1 MSKSPQR
8 SESVDMRTRRSIVLT
23 LALAALLAPACR
35 AAPPATVQAPVAARA
50 PEVPYV
56 PTPEEVVAAML
67 AVARV
72 GKNDV
77 LYDLGSGDGR
87 IVIAAARQ
95 FGTRATGIDIDPQR
109 IQEADAN
116 ARKAGVTDRVRF
128 ILGDIFE
135 ADIREATVVTLYL
148 LPAVNARLRP
158 KLLRELRPGTRIVS
172 HDYDMGDWKPDR
184 VIQMQGPE
192 RGHTIYYWV
201 VPERAGGSG

>member
-1 MSKSPQR
+1 
-8 SESVDMRTRRSIVLT
+8 MRARGSILIA
-23 LALAALLAPACR
+23 LALATFLAPGCR
-35 AAPPATVQAPVAARA
+35 AVAPATGQAPVARKG

-56 PTPEEVVAAML
+56 PTPEEVVATML

-87 IVIAAARQ
+87 IVITAARQ
-95 FGTRATGIDIDPQR
+95 FGTRGTGIDIDPQR

-128 ILGDIFE
+128 ILGDIFD

-148 LPAVNARLRP
+148 LPAVNVRLRP

>member
-8 SESVDMRTRRSIVLT
+8 SESVDMRTRRSIVLA

-35 AAPPATVQAPVAARA
+35 AAPPAAVQAPVAARA

-172 HDYDMGDWKPDR
+172 HDYDMGDWKPER
-184 VIQMQGPE
+184 VLRMQLPE
-192 RGHTIYYWV
+192 RYHTIYYWV
-201 VPERAGGSG
+201 VPRESG

>member
-1 MSKSPQR
+1 
-8 SESVDMRTRRSIVLT
+8 MRTRRSILIA
-23 LALAALLAPACR
+23 LALLAILAPAC
-35 AAPPATVQAPVAARA
+35 AVAPESGQARVARSN

-56 PTPEEVVAAML
+56 PTPDEVVATML

-72 GKNDV
+72 GKSDV

-87 IVIAAARQ
+87 IVITAAQR
-95 FGTRATGIDIDPQR
+95 FGTRGTGIDIDPKR
-109 IQEADAN
+109 IQEADEN

-128 ILGDIFE
+128 VQGDIFD
-135 ADIREATVVTLYL
+135 ANIREATVVTLYL
-148 LPAVNARLRP
+148 LPAVNLRLRP
-158 KLLRELRPGTRIVS
+158 KLLRDLKPGTRIVS

>member
-172 HDYDMGDWKPDR
+172 HD
-184 VIQMQGPE
+184 
-192 RGHTIYYWV
+192 
-201 VPERAGGSG
+201 